1 VVQVIVVDV
10 AVKLLA
16 VTPLITGT
24 VIGVEKMKLA
34 DVAVPAESTEIA
46 A

>member
-1 VVQVIVVDV
+1 MVLKPVLLWLPPTREIVEWS
-10 AVKLLA
+10 
-16 VTPLITGT
+16 GT
-24 VIGVEKMKLA
+24 KGVERMKLA